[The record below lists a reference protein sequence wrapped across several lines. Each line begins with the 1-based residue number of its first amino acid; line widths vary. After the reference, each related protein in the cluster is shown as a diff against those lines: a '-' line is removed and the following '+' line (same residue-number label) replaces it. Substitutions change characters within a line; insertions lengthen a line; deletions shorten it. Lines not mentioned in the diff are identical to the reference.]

1 MAKFLI
7 TDDKKG
13 EYRWKL
19 ISGNGQVIALS
30 GESYKAKD
38 SCVNGI
44 EAIKRDAGTAQVFQ
58 VVEE

>member
-7 TDDKKG
+7 TEDKKG
-13 EYRWKL
+13 VYRWKL
-19 ISGNGQVIALS
+19 VSGNGQIIALS

-44 EAIKRDAGTAQVFQ
+44 EAVKRDAGTAKVFQ

>member
-7 TDDKKG
+7 TEDKKG
-13 EYRWKL
+13 DYRWKL
-19 ISGNGQVIALS
+19 ISGNGQVIATS
-30 GESYKAKD
+30 GESYKAMD

-44 EAIKRDAGTAQVFQ
+44 EAIKRDAGTAKVFQ

>member
-1 MAKFLI
+1 MAKFFI
-7 TDDKKG
+7 TEDKKG

-19 ISGNGQVIALS
+19 VSGNGQIIANS

-38 SCVNGI
+38 SCVSGI

-58 VVEE
+58 IVEE